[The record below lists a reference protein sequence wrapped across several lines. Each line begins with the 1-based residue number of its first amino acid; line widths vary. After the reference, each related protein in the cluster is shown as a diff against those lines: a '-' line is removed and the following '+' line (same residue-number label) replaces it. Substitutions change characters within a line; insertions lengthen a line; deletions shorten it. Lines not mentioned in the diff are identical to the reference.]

1 MRKYGMVILKYQS
14 IDARISV
21 LNIDTLISMF
31 ASQLADFLY
40 PPPPLYPP
48 PNTMVILGSP
58 RIPRR
63 GMHVARSV
71 AQRSDALRE
80 IGPPRLADFLYP
92 PPKDTG
98 EAVDTGNPQVG
109 GGQFRVARR
118 SAALRSALRAFPF
131 GECEGTLILP
141 SC

>member
-63 GMHVARSV
+63 GMRVARSG
-71 AQRSDALRE
+71 AQRSAAERRATQNT
-80 IGPPRLADFLYP
+80 PPGLADSLYP
-92 PPKDTG
+92 PPKGTYY
-98 EAVDTGNPQVG
+98 GNI
-109 GGQFRVARR
+109 R
-118 SAALRSALRAFPF
+118 
-131 GECEGTLILP
+131 
-141 SC
+141 

>member
-21 LNIDTLISMF
+21 LNIDTLISIF

-63 GMHVARSV
+63 GMRVARSG
-71 AQRSDALRE
+71 AQRSDALRKTR
-80 IGPPRLADFLYP
+80 PPDLRISCIHRLSCTL
-92 PPKDTG
+92 
-98 EAVDTGNPQVG
+98 
-109 GGQFRVARR
+109 RR
-118 SAALRSALRAFPF
+118 WIQGIRKS